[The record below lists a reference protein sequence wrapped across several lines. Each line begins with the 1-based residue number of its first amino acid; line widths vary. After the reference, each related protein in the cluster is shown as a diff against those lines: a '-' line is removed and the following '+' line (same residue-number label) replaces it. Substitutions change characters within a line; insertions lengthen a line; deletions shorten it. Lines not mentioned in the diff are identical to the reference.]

1 MDEFIKVMAEK
12 VGIDEATAAKVVEF
26 LKENADQIPALLG
39 KTGLID
45 NLPAGLGDKLQ
56 GLLGGEKD

>member
-1 MDEFIKVMAEK
+1 MNDLIKQMAEK

-26 LKENADQIPALLG
+26 LQENADKIPMLLG

-45 NLPAGLGDKLQ
+45 NLPGGLGDKLQ
-56 GLLGGEKD
+56 GMMGGEKD